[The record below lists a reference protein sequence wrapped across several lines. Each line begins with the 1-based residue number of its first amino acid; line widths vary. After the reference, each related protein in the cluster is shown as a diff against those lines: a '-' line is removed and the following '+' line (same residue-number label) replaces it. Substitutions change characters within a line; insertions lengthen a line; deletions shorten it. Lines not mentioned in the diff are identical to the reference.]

1 MLLCLRGTSLWS
13 EGETDSQTD
22 RQHTHRN
29 GTVDGVSVMQGRN
42 TVKDMALSYR
52 KLTDSLTG
60 GMVSHL

>member
-1 MLLCLRGTSLWS
+1 MIFCLQGILQWS
-13 EGETDSQTD
+13 EGETDSKTD
-22 RQHTHRN
+22 STNHS

-42 TVKDMALSYR
+42 TVKDMAVSYR